1 MSRQKKYPDLPERS
15 HPDYMKLYAE
25 KNREQ
30 LKEQQKTYRAKRIED
45 NPNHYKEQY
54 KKYEETHKQWR
65 KKNRPL
71 VSEKQWKSR
80 GIVDMSYEKFL
91 CELDKQDYKCIVCNK
106 ELTNPQVDH
115 DHNTGKY
122 RGILCVPCNNG
133 LGVYE
138 KKKDL
143 FENYL
148 KRIAK

>member
-54 KKYEETHKQWR
+54 KKYEETHKHWR
-65 KKNRPL
+65 KKNRHL

-115 DHNTGKY
+115 DHNT
-122 RGILCVPCNNG
+122 
-133 LGVYE
+133 
-138 KKKDL
+138 
-143 FENYL
+143 
-148 KRIAK
+148 